1 MASQVVKYTNSN
13 GKTTTASNTAYTSSY
28 KPVTNRTYT
37 NSDGSQYRADKN
49 AYVRNPT
56 LTTASSRGNVDTYKP
71 KTVTP
76 VGGNGG
82 GNSGG
87 ESYSAPAYSSGS
99 DDVLNLI
106 KSLLEQQQRAAEEA
120 YKAQYEQQLAQNKQA
135 FESNRNQINK
145 NYMRGNRYLQ
155 SQYGDAISGTGLS
168 NRARNYQN
176 YQSNLASNQQNYTN
190 NDASAL
196 AQFNQNKAGTYSTL
210 ANGWYNYVLPIYTN
224 RQQTLDDYDYRRYLA
239 SL

>member
-37 NSDGSQYRADKN
+37 NSDGSQYRADMN

-56 LTTASSRGNVDTYKP
+56 LTTAPDRGNTP
-71 KTVTP
+71 KTTTYYP
-76 VGGNGG
+76 PKTNNTGG
-82 GNSGG
+82 GGG

-106 KSLLEQQQRAAEEA
+106 KSLLEQQQKAAEEA
-120 YKAQYEQQLAQNKQA
+120 YKAQYEQQLAQNKLA
-135 FESNRNQINK
+135 WESNRNQINK
-145 NYMRGNRYLQ
+145 NFMRGNRYLQ
-155 SQYGDAISGTGLS
+155 NMYGDAISGTGLS
-168 NRARNYQN
+168 NKARNYQN

-224 RQQTLDDYDYRRYLA
+224 RQQTLDDYNYRRYLA

>member
-1 MASQVVKYTNSN
+1 MAVSIYNPIGGSGNRNGGKGLPGQYGNYNKVQSIAKKNEIIAPVKKNIQ
-13 GKTTTASNTAYTSSY
+13 
-28 KPVTNRTYT
+28 PVTPEPETKYVYVN
-37 NSDGSQYRADKN
+37 NS
-49 AYVRNPT
+49 
-56 LTTASSRGNVDTYKP
+56 
-71 KTVTP
+71 TP
-76 VGGNGG
+76 AP
-82 GNSGG
+82 
-87 ESYSAPAYSSGS
+87 APAYSSGS
-99 DDVLNLI
+99 DDVLNMI
-106 KSLLEQQQRAAEEA
+106 KSLLEQQRAAAEAA

-135 FESNRNQINK
+135 WESNRNQINK
-145 NYMRGNRYLQ
+145 NFMRGNRYLQ

-168 NRARNYQN
+168 NKARNYQN

-224 RQQTLDDYDYRRYLA
+224 RQQTLDDYNYRRYLA